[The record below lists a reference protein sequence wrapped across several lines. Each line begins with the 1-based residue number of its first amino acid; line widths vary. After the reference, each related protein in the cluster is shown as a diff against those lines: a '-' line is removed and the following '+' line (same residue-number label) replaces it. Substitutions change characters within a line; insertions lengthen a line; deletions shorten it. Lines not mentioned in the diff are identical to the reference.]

1 MLKCI
6 DFKAIVVTSEVS
18 RSVHNCQI
26 MKIFRTLNYLGMT
39 SISRNS
45 LKVLLLQDVFWQFK
59 EYVLGMQGEMSDTCD
74 T

>member
-6 DFKAIVVTSEVS
+6 NFKAIVVTSEVR

-26 MKIFRTLNYLGMT
+26 MKVLRILDYLGMT

-45 LKVLLLQDVFWQFK
+45 LKVLLPQDVF
-59 EYVLGMQGEMSDTCD
+59 
-74 T
+74 